1 MPPVPLL
8 SPSDAIKIFQ
18 KFGWSIARQ
27 RGSHIILTKP
37 GHIAT
42 LSVPNH
48 DQVARGTL
56 RSLISKAGLTVE
68 EFVDTLNR

>member
-8 SPSDAIKIFQ
+8 PPSDVIRIFRE
-18 KFGWSIARQ
+18 FGWSIARQ

-56 RSLISKAGLTVE
+56 RTLISKAGLTVD
-68 EFVDTLNR
+68 EFVDRLDD